1 MEPARVRFLEEGEE
15 PVLPKWTKLL
25 PQRWRQRKT
34 VDTYPYTLTRV
45 DGVLTGILQAERTAA
60 LTADWRRGAVRL
72 LAALEEAGA
81 AIIVPPAEGEFPRER
96 LPFAEGRRLAQL
108 FAFAG
113 AAEALRR
120 QGRNPE
126 ESAFLLA
133 GGELHIWGRVLS
145 SLGNEVNRLAIFTQE
160 PETAEGVVQRLYAE
174 RGLMAEV
181 FSSPKNAALGA
192 ADVVLSCGMEQ
203 RAYEH
208 ILKRGCIWLD
218 FAGNRPVLRRLR
230 SLRPDI
236 SAAEG
241 FFFRMAAE
249 GGEQAEGRLAEA
261 RAYLGCEAFREGF
274 SAEDWDGEQ
283 LFSALQEK
291 GFAVSGFSAFG
302 KRVKIKL
309 HPDKKP

>member
-126 ESAFLLA
+126 ESVFLLA
-133 GGELHIWGRVLS
+133 GGEPHIWGRVLS

-249 GGEQAEGRLAEA
+249 GGEQMEGRLAEA

-274 SAEDWDGEQ
+274 SAEDWDGER

-291 GFAVSGFSAFG
+291 GFSVSGFSAFG

-309 HPDKKP
+309 YPDKKP

>member
-1 MEPARVRFLEEGEE
+1 M
-15 PVLPKWTKLL
+15 
-25 PQRWRQRKT
+25 
-34 VDTYPYTLTRV
+34 
-45 DGVLTGILQAERTAA
+45 
-60 LTADWRRGAVRL
+60 
-72 LAALEEAGA
+72 
-81 AIIVPPAEGEFPRER
+81 
-96 LPFAEGRRLAQL
+96 
-108 FAFAG
+108 
-113 AAEALRR
+113 
-120 QGRNPE
+120 
-126 ESAFLLA
+126 
-133 GGELHIWGRVLS
+133 
-145 SLGNEVNRLAIFTQE
+145 
-160 PETAEGVVQRLYAE
+160 QRLYAE

-274 SAEDWDGEQ
+274 SAEDWTGSGC
-283 LFSALQEK
+283 FPPCRRRAFPFRAFPPSAK
-291 GFAVSGFSAFG
+291 G
-302 KRVKIKL
+302 
-309 HPDKKP
+309 

>member
-133 GGELHIWGRVLS
+133 GGEPHIWARVLS

-274 SAEDWDGEQ
+274 SAEDWDGER
-283 LFSALQEK
+283 LFSALQEN
-291 GFAVSGFSAFG
+291 GFAVSGFSAFC
-302 KRVKIKL
+302 KRVNIKL

>member
-45 DGVLTGILQAERTAA
+45 DGVLTGILQAERTAV
-60 LTADWRRGAVRL
+60 LTADWRRGASRL

-133 GGELHIWGRVLS
+133 GGEPHIWGRVLS

-218 FAGNRPVLRRLR
+218 FAGNPPC
-230 SLRPDI
+230 SE
-236 SAAEG
+236 AA
-241 FFFRMAAE
+241 
-249 GGEQAEGRLAEA
+249 
-261 RAYLGCEAFREGF
+261 
-274 SAEDWDGEQ
+274 
-283 LFSALQEK
+283 
-291 GFAVSGFSAFG
+291 
-302 KRVKIKL
+302 
-309 HPDKKP
+309 

>member
-1 MEPARVRFLEEGEE
+1 MEAARVRFLEEGEE

-25 PQRWRQRKT
+25 PRVWRQKKL

-45 DGVLTGILQAERTAA
+45 DGVLTGILQAERTAV
-60 LTADWRRGAVRL
+60 LTADWRRGASRL
-72 LAALEEAGA
+72 LVALEDAGA
-81 AIIVPPAEGEFPRER
+81 AIVIPPAEGEFPRER

-120 QGRNPE
+120 QGKNPE

-133 GGELHIWGRVLS
+133 GGEPHIWGRVLS
-145 SLGNEVNRLAIFTQE
+145 SMGNEVNRLAIFTQE
-160 PETAEGVVQRLYAE
+160 PETAEALTQQLYAE

-181 FSSPKNAALGA
+181 FSSPKNPVFAE

-230 SLRPDI
+230 GLRPDI
-236 SAAEG
+236 LAAEG
-241 FFFRMAAE
+241 FFFRMEE

-283 LFSALQEK
+283 LFSALQAE
-291 GFAVSGFSAFG
+291 GFVVSGFSAFG
-302 KRVKIKL
+302 KKVKIKR
-309 HPDKKP
+309 K

>member
-45 DGVLTGILQAERTAA
+45 DGVLTGILQAERTAV

-133 GGELHIWGRVLS
+133 GGEPHIWGRVLS

-160 PETAEGVVQRLYAE
+160 PETAEGVAQRLYAE

-181 FSSPKNAALGA
+181 FSSPKNAVLGA

-218 FAGNRPVLRRLR
+218 LQAIALFCGGLGVCVRIFRRRRGSFSAWRQRAVSRWRAGLPRR
-230 SLRPDI
+230 
-236 SAAEG
+236 G
-241 FFFRMAAE
+241 HT
-249 GGEQAEGRLAEA
+249 LAV
-261 RAYLGCEAFREGF
+261 RRFGKAFRQRIGTGSGCF
-274 SAEDWDGEQ
+274 PPCRRRAFPFRAFPP
-283 LFSALQEK
+283 LAK
-291 GFAVSGFSAFG
+291 G
-302 KRVKIKL
+302 
-309 HPDKKP
+309 

>member
-1 MEPARVRFLEEGEE
+1 MEAARVRFLEEGEE

-25 PQRWRQRKT
+25 PRAWRQKKL

-45 DGVLTGILQAERTAA
+45 DGVLTGILQAERTAV
-60 LTADWRRGAVRL
+60 LTADWRRGASRL
-72 LAALEEAGA
+72 LAALEDAGA
-81 AIIVPPAEGEFPRER
+81 AIVIPPAEGEFPRER

-120 QGRNPE
+120 QGKNPE

-133 GGELHIWGRVLS
+133 GGEPHIWGRVLS
-145 SLGNEVNRLAIFTQE
+145 SMGNEVNRLAIFTQE
-160 PETAEGVVQRLYAE
+160 PETAEVLTQQLYAE

-181 FSSPKNAALGA
+181 FSSPKNPVFVE

-230 SLRPDI
+230 GLRPDI
-236 SAAEG
+236 LAAEG
-241 FFFRMAAE
+241 FFFRMEE

-283 LFSALQEK
+283 LFSALQTE

-302 KRVKIKL
+302 KKVKIKR
-309 HPDKKP
+309 KP

>member
-1 MEPARVRFLEEGEE
+1 MEAARVRFLEEGEE

-25 PQRWRQRKT
+25 PRVWRQKKL

-45 DGVLTGILQAERTAA
+45 DGVLTGILQAERTAV
-60 LTADWRRGAVRL
+60 LTADWRRGASRL
-72 LAALEEAGA
+72 LAALEDAGA
-81 AIIVPPAEGEFPRER
+81 AIVIPPAEGEFPRER

-120 QGRNPE
+120 QGKNPE

-133 GGELHIWGRVLS
+133 GGEPHIWGRVLS
-145 SLGNEVNRLAIFTQE
+145 SMGNEVNRLAIFTQE
-160 PETAEGVVQRLYAE
+160 PETAEALTQQLYAE

-181 FSSPKNAALGA
+181 FSSPKNPSFAE

-230 SLRPDI
+230 GLRPDI
-236 SAAEG
+236 LAAEG
-241 FFFRMAAE
+241 FFFRMEE

-283 LFSALQEK
+283 LFSALQTE

-302 KRVKIKL
+302 KKVKIKR
-309 HPDKKP
+309 KP

>member
-45 DGVLTGILQAERTAA
+45 DGVLTGILQAERTAV

-120 QGRNPE
+120 QGRNPAE
-126 ESAFLLA
+126 PAFLLA
-133 GGELHIWGRVLS
+133 GGEPHIWGRVLS

-274 SAEDWDGEQ
+274 SAEDWDGER

-302 KRVKIKL
+302 KRVKIKS

>member
-45 DGVLTGILQAERTAA
+45 DGVLTGILQAERTAV

-160 PETAEGVVQRLYAE
+160 PETAEGVVQWLYAE

-241 FFFRMAAE
+241 FFFRVAAE

>member
-45 DGVLTGILQAERTAA
+45 DGVLTGILQAERTAV

-133 GGELHIWGRVLS
+133 GGEPHIWGRVLS

-218 FAGNRPVLRRLR
+218 FAGNRPVLRRR
-230 SLRPDI
+230 GSF
-236 SAAEG
+236 SAWRQRAESRRRAG
-241 FFFRMAAE
+241 LPRR
-249 GGEQAEGRLAEA
+249 GHTLAV
-261 RAYLGCEAFREGF
+261 RRFGKAFRQRIGTGSGCF
-274 SAEDWDGEQ
+274 PPCRRRGLPFRAFPP
-283 LFSALQEK
+283 LAK
-291 GFAVSGFSAFG
+291 G
-302 KRVKIKL
+302 
-309 HPDKKP
+309 

>member
-34 VDTYPYTLTRV
+34 VDTYPYILTRV

-126 ESAFLLA
+126 ESVFLLA
-133 GGELHIWGRVLS
+133 GGEPHIWGRVLS

-241 FFFRMAAE
+241 FFFRMVAE

-274 SAEDWDGEQ
+274 SAEDWDGER
-283 LFSALQEK
+283 LFSVLQEK

-309 HPDKKP
+309 YPDKKP

>member
-1 MEPARVRFLEEGEE
+1 MRFLEEGEE

-45 DGVLTGILQAERTAA
+45 DGVLTGILQAERTAV

>member
-1 MEPARVRFLEEGEE
+1 M
-15 PVLPKWTKLL
+15 
-25 PQRWRQRKT
+25 
-34 VDTYPYTLTRV
+34 
-45 DGVLTGILQAERTAA
+45 
-60 LTADWRRGAVRL
+60 
-72 LAALEEAGA
+72 
-81 AIIVPPAEGEFPRER
+81 
-96 LPFAEGRRLAQL
+96 
-108 FAFAG
+108 
-113 AAEALRR
+113 RR

-133 GGELHIWGRVLS
+133 GGEPHIWGRVLS

-249 GGEQAEGRLAEA
+249 GGEQMEGRLAEA
-261 RAYLGCEAFREGF
+261 RAYLGCAAFREGF
-274 SAEDWDGEQ
+274 SAEDWDGER

-291 GFAVSGFSAFG
+291 GFSVSGFSAFG

-309 HPDKKP
+309 YPDKKP

>member
-1 MEPARVRFLEEGEE
+1 MSLVPMVVEQSNRGERSYDIYSRLLKDRIIFLGEE
-15 PVLPKWTKLL
+15 VNDVTASLVVAQLL
-25 PQRWRQRKT
+25 F
-34 VDTYPYTLTRV
+34 
-45 DGVLTGILQAERTAA
+45 
-60 LTADWRRGAVRL
+60 
-72 LAALEEAGA
+72 LAAEDPDKDINLYINSPGGSVTAGMAIYDTMQYIKPDVSTICIGMA
-81 AIIVPPAEGEFPRER
+81 ASMG
-96 LPFAEGRRLAQL
+96 
-108 FAFAG
+108 
-113 AAEALRR
+113 
-120 QGRNPE
+120 
-126 ESAFLLA
+126 AFLLA
-133 GGELHIWGRVLS
+133 GGEPHIWGRVLS

-249 GGEQAEGRLAEA
+249 GGEQMESRLAEA
-261 RAYLGCEAFREGF
+261 RAYLGCAAFREGF
-274 SAEDWDGEQ
+274 SAEDWDGER

-291 GFAVSGFSAFG
+291 GFSVSGFSAFG

-309 HPDKKP
+309 YPDKKP

>member
-45 DGVLTGILQAERTAA
+45 DGVLTGILQAERTAV

-126 ESAFLLA
+126 ESTFLLA
-133 GGELHIWGRVLS
+133 GGEPHIWGRVLS

-181 FSSPKNAALGA
+181 FSSPKNAALEA

-274 SAEDWDGEQ
+274 SAEDWDGER

>member
-126 ESAFLLA
+126 ESAFLLV
-133 GGELHIWGRVLS
+133 GGEPHIWGRVIS

-274 SAEDWDGEQ
+274 SAEDWDGER

>member
-133 GGELHIWGRVLS
+133 GDEPHIWGRVLS

-274 SAEDWDGEQ
+274 SAEDWDGER

-291 GFAVSGFSAFG
+291 GFSVSGFSAFG

-309 HPDKKP
+309 YPDKKP

>member
-45 DGVLTGILQAERTAA
+45 DGVLTGILQAERTAV

-108 FAFAG
+108 FA
-113 AAEALRR
+113 LRR

-126 ESAFLLA
+126 ESVFLLA
-133 GGELHIWGRVLS
+133 GGEPHIWGRVLS

-241 FFFRMAAE
+241 FFFRMVAE

-261 RAYLGCEAFREGF
+261 MAYLGCEAFRESF
-274 SAEDWDGEQ
+274 AAEDWDGER
-283 LFSALQEK
+283 LVSALQEK

-309 HPDKKP
+309 YPDKKP

>member
-45 DGVLTGILQAERTAA
+45 DGVLTGILQAERTAV

-126 ESAFLLA
+126 ESTFLLA
-133 GGELHIWGRVLS
+133 GGEPHIWGRVLS

-274 SAEDWDGEQ
+274 SAEDWDGER

-302 KRVKIKL
+302 KRVKIKS

>member
-45 DGVLTGILQAERTAA
+45 DGVLTGILQAERTAV
-60 LTADWRRGAVRL
+60 LTADWRRGASRL

-133 GGELHIWGRVLS
+133 GGEPHIWGRVLS

-249 GGEQAEGRLAEA
+249 SGEQAEGRLARQGHTLA
-261 RAYLGCEAFREGF
+261 VRRFGKAFRQRIGTGSGCF
-274 SAEDWDGEQ
+274 PSCRRRAL
-283 LFSALQEK
+283 LFRAFPPLAK
-291 GFAVSGFSAFG
+291 G
-302 KRVKIKL
+302 
-309 HPDKKP
+309 

>member
-45 DGVLTGILQAERTAA
+45 DGVLTGILQAERTAV

-113 AAEALRR
+113 AAEALHR

-133 GGELHIWGRVLS
+133 GGEPHIWGRVLS

-192 ADVVLSCGMEQ
+192 ADVVLSCGMEG
-203 RAYEH
+203 EH
-208 ILKRGCIWLD
+208 FGLVLD
-218 FAGNRPVLRRLR
+218 RTAFFPEGGGQVHLAGFRRQ
-230 SLRPDI
+230 SPC
-236 SAAEG
+236 SAA
-241 FFFRMAAE
+241 A
-249 GGEQAEGRLAEA
+249 
-261 RAYLGCEAFREGF
+261 
-274 SAEDWDGEQ
+274 
-283 LFSALQEK
+283 
-291 GFAVSGFSAFG
+291 
-302 KRVKIKL
+302 
-309 HPDKKP
+309 